1 MTRAPGQPL
10 RVSAALCAL
19 LAALAAGCDCRE
31 CAPPVTAQA
40 GSAPAW
46 ADAPAVPPVAF
57 FERACANCHGP
68 GGMFYGEGFAAMS
81 DDAELARVVHEMV
94 IGPARTTL
102 DDASTAALVA
112 YHRHLRESVRR
123 PFVVLTRIDGGR
135 VEGEVSGGSRVV
147 VVADGRE
154 VEATVVDH
162 AWSVV
167 LTGPPRASL
176 VVRARAD
183 GEPTGETELD
193 LGRAAWTHD
202 APPESSASSK
212 GGA

>member
-1 MTRAPGQPL
+1 MTRTPGRLL
-10 RVSAALCAL
+10 RVAAGLCAP
-19 LAALAAGCDCRE
+19 LAALAAGCDYRE
-31 CAPPVTAQA
+31 CAPPASAQA
-40 GSAPAW
+40 GSAPTW
-46 ADAPAVPPVAF
+46 AGAPAVPPVAF

-68 GGMFYGEGFAAMS
+68 GGMFNGEGFAAMS
-81 DDAELARVVHEMV
+81 NDAELARVVHEMV
-94 IGPARTTL
+94 IGPARATL

-112 YHRHLRESVRR
+112 YHRHLRQSPRR

-135 VEGEVSGGSRVV
+135 VEGEVSGGARVV

-154 VEATVVDH
+154 FEATVEDH
-162 AWSVV
+162 AWSVA
-167 LTGPPRASL
+167 LPDPPRASL

-183 GEPTGETELD
+183 GEPTDETELD

-202 APPESSASSK
+202 APKDLSAPHE